1 MQLLE
6 TEAGLYMKMCG
17 ELFIWQAKLR
27 QMNIIIFFFLKK
39 SWTDNDLIM
48 IMQHQY

>member
-6 TEAGLYMKMCG
+6 TEAVLYMKMCG

-27 QMNIIIFFFLKK
+27 QMNIIIFFKK
-39 SWTDNDLIM
+39 KKLDR
-48 IMQHQY
+48 